1 MPARYFSRMESPIGS
16 VLFLGDEEGLVALH
30 LEKKRYGP
38 EQPDRCER
46 NDEVFAAA
54 REQMAA
60 YFKGALQEFD
70 VPLAAAGT
78 PFQRIV
84 WRALMDI
91 PFGETESYGALA
103 KRIGHDGAAR
113 AVGLANG
120 HNPIAIIVPCHRV
133 IGSNGSLTGYGGG
146 IARKKWLLEHERSFA
161 KPSRTGRPIQARL
174 DW

>member
-1 MPARYFSRMESPIGS
+1 VGARYFSRMDSPIGP
-16 VLFLGDEEGLVALH
+16 VLFLGDEDGLVALH

-38 EQPDRCER
+38 EQPAEASR
-46 NDEVFAAA
+46 NDDVFAAA

-60 YFKGALQEFD
+60 YFKGDLKEFD
-70 VPLAAAGT
+70 VPLAADGT
-78 PFQRIV
+78 PFQKTV

-120 HNPIAIIVPCHRV
+120 HNPIAIVVPCHRV

-146 IARKKWLLEHERSFA
+146 IERKKWLLEHERRFW
-161 KPSRTGRPIQARL
+161 PSKRARQHLL

>member
-1 MPARYFSRMESPIGS
+1 VTARYFSRIESPIGS
-16 VLFLGDEEGLVALH
+16 VLFLGDEDGLVALH

-38 EQPDRCER
+38 EKPLDCER

-60 YFKGALQEFD
+60 YFKGELREFD
-70 VPLAAAGT
+70 VALAAAGT
-78 PFQRIV
+78 PFQKVV

-103 KRIGHDGAAR
+103 KRIGHEGAAR

-146 IARKKWLLEHERSFA
+146 IERKKWLLEHEQRLA
-161 KPSRTGRPIQARL
+161 PSRARRPAQASL